1 MSIGDNIKKL
11 RKEKDLTQIELSK
24 KAQISRSYLADVE
37 KDRYNAS
44 VETLKSIAAALECSI
59 SDLMDNSSDFK
70 KDNDPDIRRIERA
83 RSKMPPK
90 DKEKMMRI
98 LEASFDD
105 YFD

>member
-1 MSIGDNIKKL
+1 MYIGDNIKRL
-11 RKEKDLTQIELSK
+11 RKEQKLTQIELAK

-37 KDRYNAS
+37 NDRYNAS
-44 VETLKSIAAALECSI
+44 VETLKSIAAALDCNI
-59 SDLMDNSSDFK
+59 SDLMGSDSNK
-70 KDNDPDIRRIERA
+70 ESDPDIRRIERA

-105 YFD
+105 YFND